1 MKILT
6 CFEQGSDAWFAAR
19 LGMVTASNF
28 HKVLNK
34 KTGRGRYMEGL
45 CGERLTGCIDST
57 SFKNE
62 NMEHGNETEGE
73 ARRYYETAYDCKVD
87 QVGFVMRDEWVG
99 GSPDGL
105 VGTDGLIE
113 IKCPITATH
122 VHNILSNKMP
132 TEYIPQV
139 QGLLW
144 VTNRQ
149 WCDFISFDP
158 KVVSRPI
165 FIKRVERDK
174 DYIINLS
181 AQVSIFVKELQKM
194 ISKIDNNKF

>member
-6 CFEQGSDAWFAAR
+6 CFEQGSNAWFAAR

-34 KTGRGRYMEGL
+34 KTGRGAYMRKL
-45 CGERLTGCIDST
+45 CAERFTGCREESY
-57 SFKNE
+57 KNDV
-62 NMEHGNETEGE
+62 MEYGNETEAE
-73 ARRYYETAYDCKVD
+73 ARAYYETVNDCKVE
-87 QVGFVMRDEWVG
+87 QVSFVVRDEWIG

-105 VGTDGLIE
+105 IGTDGLVE
-113 IKCPITATH
+113 CKCPLSSTH
-122 VHNILSNKMP
+122 IENILSNKMP
-132 TEYIPQV
+132 TTYIPQV

-144 VTNRQ
+144 ITERQ
-149 WCDFISFDP
+149 YCDFISFDP

-181 AQVSIFVKELQKM
+181 AQVSIFVKELQEM
-194 ISKIDNNKF
+194 ISKIDNKF